1 MNNRGLKAL
10 VFDAYG
16 TLFDVLSVSS
26 HCERLFPGHGKELAA
41 LWRRKQLEY
50 TWLRTVM
57 RRYQGFRSVTSD
69 ALVYAAGNLN
79 LELTKEMESQLMNSY
94 LHLATFPDVKQ
105 GLAQLKQINMRV
117 AILSN
122 GEPEMLAATV
132 ENGGLSAWIDV
143 ILSVDALKLF
153 KPDPAVYEQMAHAL
167 KLKKSEIGFV
177 SANNW
182 DIQGAGSAGFRTFW
196 LQRSGSDTPEEL
208 GFPADFH
215 LKAITDLG
223 SVISLEA

>member
-1 MNNRGLKAL
+1 MKNQALKAF

-26 HCERLFPGHGKELAA
+26 LCEELFPSHGKELAA

-69 ALVYAAGNLN
+69 ALVYSAHSLN
-79 LELTKEMESQLMNSY
+79 LALTKEMQLQLMNSY
-94 LHLATFPDVKQ
+94 LHLATFADVKP
-105 GLAQLKQINMRV
+105 GLAQLNQIGMRV

-153 KPDPAVYEQMAHAL
+153 KPDPAVYEQMAHVL
-167 KLKKSEIGFV
+167 KFKKSEIGFV

-196 LQRSGSDTPEEL
+196 LHRSGSDTQEEL

-223 SVISLEA
+223 SVI